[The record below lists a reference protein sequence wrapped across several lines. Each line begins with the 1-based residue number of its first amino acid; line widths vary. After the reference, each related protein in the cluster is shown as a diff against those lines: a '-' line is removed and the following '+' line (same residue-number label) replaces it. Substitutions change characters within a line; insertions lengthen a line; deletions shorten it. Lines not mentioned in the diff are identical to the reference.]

1 MPVSE
6 LRLIKRSVEFIH
18 RDEAVDVPSQRRGIY
33 VLFRYRP
40 RLNRY
45 GVVYV
50 GMASGKRGG
59 IRGRLRSHSRKKA
72 GWTHFSIFEVWD
84 NILLRRK

>member
-1 MPVSE
+1 M
-6 LRLIKRSVEFIH
+6 
-18 RDEAVDVPSQRRGIY
+18 
-33 VLFRYRP
+33 
-40 RLNRY
+40 
-45 GVVYV
+45 VYV

-84 NILLRRK
+84 NIQKGEVEELEGLFRHIYRSDTRANRLNVQRGYKKLKKIRDNDLKAW